1 MHTTRIRYFLTYC
14 KSLNFSNAARELNI
28 SQPALTRALARLE
41 EELGAPLVR
50 REGKRTH
57 LTPFGTAMLRP
68 FKEFVDVA
76 RKTELQAQEFLHG
89 PTQSIKLAIM
99 CTIGATRVSRMLAH
113 YHTHFAQSKIVM
125 TDVSYAQIID
135 HLLDGNADCAIV
147 GTDITDEKRIR
158 SLPLYDEPLVVA
170 HSTQHPFCAR
180 ESVSLE
186 EVFREPYLDRT
197 QCEFRHMFSQNV
209 GGSPNVT
216 VLSDNEFWIQSLIR
230 ENVGVSIMP
239 KELLLLDGL
248 RTTLINGDKIRRT
261 VSLIVP
267 TGREDTLDIR
277 NFLQVAREFR
287 WSDTN

>member
-1 MHTTRIRYFLTYC
+1 M
-14 KSLNFSNAARELNI
+14 
-28 SQPALTRALARLE
+28 
-41 EELGAPLVR
+41 GAPLVR

-57 LTPFGTAMLRP
+57 LTRFGTAMLRP
-68 FKEFVDVA
+68 FKKFVDVA

-89 PTQSIKLAIM
+89 TTQSI
-99 CTIGATRVSRMLAH
+99 
-113 YHTHFAQSKIVM
+113 
-125 TDVSYAQIID
+125 
-135 HLLDGNADCAIV
+135 
-147 GTDITDEKRIR
+147 EKRIR

-230 ENVGVSIMP
+230 ENIGVSIMP

-248 RTTLINGDKIRRT
+248 QTTLIDGDKIRRT
-261 VSLIVP
+261 VSLVVP

-277 NFLQVAREFR
+277 NFLQVAREFC
-287 WSDTN
+287 WSDVN